1 MDQPNLP
8 KHILDRVERRW
19 STVLSQQAA
28 RANLARF
35 QMVPARLG
43 RASGSGRKR
52 PKQGRPNGG
61 AIFSLHL

>member
-28 RANLARF
+28 RANLGRF

-52 PKQGRPNGG
+52 TKQARSSD
-61 AIFSLHL
+61 AIFSLQL